1 MEFKKYQHVSRLGTQ
16 DTEGIL
22 DGKVYV
28 MPKVDGSNGSLFMG
42 EEGLVHAG
50 SRKEN

>member
-28 MPKVDGSNGSLFMG
+28 MPKNADKTAAGLSLNTSKFTINT
-42 EEGLVHAG
+42 
-50 SRKEN
+50 R